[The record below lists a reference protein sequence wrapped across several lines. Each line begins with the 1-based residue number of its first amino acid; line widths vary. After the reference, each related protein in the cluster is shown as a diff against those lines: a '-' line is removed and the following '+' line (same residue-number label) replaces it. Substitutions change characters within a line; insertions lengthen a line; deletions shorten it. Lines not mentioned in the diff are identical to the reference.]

1 MQNAELTQHIILIE
15 ERLKAIE
22 AALMGGA
29 LSLVAQRLKAIDG
42 RLALL
47 VPTSEERQHITDS
60 AISAEQID
68 ALAKDAPIAAE
79 QLAAIVGAL
88 GGRMTDAELR
98 DALENT
104 LFITQQ
110 LSGIMQGTRTDIV
123 QMRGTLLRL
132 SALLDQVLRARVA
145 DEEWEQGKGD
155 RRREGERRK
164 ASGF

>member
-47 VPTSEERQHITDS
+47 VPASEERQHITDS
-60 AISAEQID
+60 MTTAEQID
-68 ALAKDAPIAAE
+68 ELAKDAPIAAE
-79 QLAAIVGAL
+79 QLASIVTTL
-88 GGRMTDAELR
+88 GGRMTDTELR

-145 DEEWEQGKGD
+145 DEEWEKSGGD